1 MKLMRYLYGL
11 FRSRGSKQPSK
22 VDDSVVNSQSR
33 ALVWLGK
40 DKLER
45 QYFYERWASLES
57 WQIYYQGLPLLLG
70 RDPDDKDISNDTD
83 FVNQRSELWEHLKH
97 CVQRKVSPI
106 ILNPAEQSENWQ
118 AEPVELYR
126 WAIAARLDIP
136 EELDALLTF
145 ISSTVQP
152 SRFNEEDQSED
163 LDSSE
168 NLSVKNIAREQVLS
182 VMLALAIQKVYEE
195 SNTDLHQMREEFI
208 ESLYNKSQIL
218 FDKDEPP
225 LSRPALHDLFDRSLE
240 TAGLIHM

>member
-1 MKLMRYLYGL
+1 MQLRRYIYGL
-11 FRSRGSKQPSK
+11 FRRSNHKQPVK
-22 VDDSVVNSQSR
+22 EKTNVDNSQNR
-33 ALVWLGK
+33 AVVWLGK

-70 RDPDDKDISNDTD
+70 RDPDDSDIHNDTD
-83 FVNQRSELWEHLKH
+83 FISQRIELWEHLKH

-106 ILNPAEQSENWQ
+106 ILNPADQSENWM

-126 WAIAARLDIP
+126 WAIAARLDVP

-145 ISSTVQP
+145 ISATIKP
-152 SRFNEEDQSED
+152 SRFKEDDQPED

-168 NLSVKNIAREQVLS
+168 NQSVENMAREQVLS
-182 VMLALAIQKVYEE
+182 IMLALAMQKIYKEC
-195 SNTDLHQMREEFI
+195 NTDLHQMRQEFI
-208 ESLYNKSQIL
+208 ELLYSKSQIL

-240 TAGLIHM
+240 TAGLIRM